1 MRSVSMTMPS
11 RVLMTDRPSAPALTH
26 AIAMDAMSVTS
37 GESLANTGMPGA
49 VFCRTACTTSTRRAG
64 RTANTCP
71 RSSTFGQLMF
81 TSTIARP
88 GRPRSF
94 WASRRSRRRCRRDRH
109 DGARA
114 AVGQPR
120 QVVVEEGVD
129 AGPCSRCC

>member
-1 MRSVSMTMPS
+1 MRSVSMAMPS

-37 GESLANTGMPGA
+37 GESLANTGIPGA
-49 VFCRTACTTSTRRAG
+49 VFCRTACTTFDAARASQ
-64 RTANTCP
+64 ANTCP

-94 WASRRSRRRCRRDRH
+94 WASR
-109 DGARA
+109 
-114 AVGQPR
+114 V
-120 QVVVEEGVD
+120 
-129 AGPCSRCC
+129 